1 MKVTAREEFG
11 LRLLTRMAR
20 GYAQGLPVSTQ
31 ELADEENLSIQ
42 FVSKLMQLLK
52 DGGLV
57 TAVRGRNGGYTLSRD
72 PRAIMLDEAMTVL
85 GGRLFDSEYCSTWAA
100 EGETCAHQGTCALR
114 PVWGTVELLLSAALR
129 RISLADL
136 LESEREL
143 LARLAGAREET
154 ASGEAPTPGA
164 AAHFSPR

>member
-1 MKVTAREEFG
+1 
-11 LRLLTRMAR
+11 
-20 GYAQGLPVSTQ
+20 
-31 ELADEENLSIQ
+31 
-42 FVSKLMQLLK
+42 
-52 DGGLV
+52 
-57 TAVRGRNGGYTLSRD
+57 
-72 PRAIMLDEAMTVL
+72 MLDEAMTVL
-85 GGRLFDSEYCSTWAA
+85 GGRLFDSEYCSTWAE
-100 EGETCAHQGTCALR
+100 EGGTCAHQGTCALR

-143 LARLAGAREET
+143 LARQSGSASKGDVFAPARLAGAREET